1 MSRPIIE
8 VVREYA
14 NAQGC
19 VVLKGKSFISRDGKR
34 SVRFVEVKHGQVT
47 VWDTGT
53 LAGYVSLSRER
64 RVITKSTLKAQGDA
78 LEGGTGSPMA
88 QKGGANE
95 LPNAD

>member
-1 MSRPIIE
+1 MSRPVIA

-34 SVRFVEVKHGQVT
+34 SVRFSDVLYGNVI

-53 LAGYVSLSRER
+53 PQGFVSLPRER
-64 RVITKSTLKAQGDA
+64 RLFKKSTLKAQGDA
-78 LEGGTGSPMA
+78 LTGPTEA
-88 QKGGANE
+88 PEA
-95 LPNAD
+95 